1 MSSTR
6 RASALALAAVAA
18 ATLVAPAA
26 TAAESQ
32 CPTGFSRV
40 WTDKDYSSSYS
51 GRGNA
56 NYHEYYAVGGRIF
69 NDSISSIKNRYPG
82 KKNWF
87 EHIDRGG
94 ARLEISAYA
103 KISNLQDRH
112 TGLWF
117 HADWNDFIS
126 SVD

>member
-1 MSSTR
+1 MTILR
-6 RASALALAAVAA
+6 RAGALALTAVAVT
-18 ATLVAPAA
+18 TLTAPPAA
-26 TAAESQ
+26 AAESQ
-32 CPTGFSRV
+32 CPTGFSCV

-82 KKNWF
+82 QKTWF

-94 ARLEISAYA
+94 QYLKVRAYE
-103 KISNLQDRH
+103 KISNLQDRSPGVWYH
-112 TGLWF
+112 S
-117 HADWNDFIS
+117 DWNDFIS

>member
-6 RASALALAAVAA
+6 RASALVLAAVAV
-18 ATLVAPAA
+18 ATLTAPVA

-32 CPTGFSRV
+32 CPTGFSCV

-56 NYHEYYAVGGRIF
+56 NYNEYYAVGGRIF

-94 ARLEISAYA
+94 ARLEVAA
-103 KISNLQDRH
+103 FEKISNLQDRH
-112 TGLWF
+112 TGLWY

>member
-1 MSSTR
+1 MSPSR
-6 RASALALAAVAA
+6 RASAFALVAVAA
-18 ATLVAPAA
+18 ATLAAPVA

-32 CPTGFSRV
+32 CPTGFSCV

-94 ARLEISAYA
+94 ARLQIEAFE

-112 TGLWF
+112 TGLWY